1 MLKPGDVGHWMTLGR
16 WGKTCAEHEHPA
28 ESVPPYQT
36 SFLKMGLNWLISCSR
51 KQKYQIAKAPR
62 KQRESQLEGLRCE
75 SFAKVISSI
84 FSISLRESHSCIR
97 ESFRESA
104 FSRQSR
110 ETGFST
116 LLNWIRFL
124 SIGTIGQVNRSHIK
138 IKMGGSVI
146 NRTGL
151 SQKTSTSSCSPS
163 MWRESMAF
171 QQLVLKLFSCHP
183 DIQQKSNT
191 VGHWWDVRANRR
203 SVTYG
208 CIPQSSLVAV
218 NFELKIRSRF
228 FMQPHELL
236 RSRQG
241 SFSCTGR
248 RRLIVTRCP
257 NRWAETQEDDFPKPW
272 VFIDCHGRDN
282 YVGMRSSSI
291 VAEIGNRPGQWGA
304 VSVVH
309 GTSWYCIIIWGR
321 FGEDLGC
328 FCITSFCFN
337 VDAEYTFRV
346 DVRPKTAWHNCKEL
360 YNVIQRLIVLVCII
374 QARQFRQFS
383 TCLLQLSLQAV
394 QTLPRTLSLIIF
406 FALML
411 LSHEAQCTG
420 CFRDGH
426 AIWCYSRSIYLE
438 WLDLYGIDL

>member
-36 SFLKMGLNWLISCSR
+36 SFLKMGLNWLISCSQN
-51 KQKYQIAKAPR
+51 QKYQIAKAPR
-62 KQRESQLEGLRCE
+62 KQRESQLEGLHCE

-104 FSRQSR
+104 FSGQSR

-124 SIGTIGQVNRSHIK
+124 SIGKIGQVNRSHIK
-138 IKMGGSVI
+138 IKLGGSVI

-171 QQLVLKLFSCHP
+171 QQLVLKSFSCHP
-183 DIQQKSNT
+183 DTQQKSNP
-191 VGHWWDVRANRR
+191 VGHWWDVRANWR

-208 CIPQSSLVAV
+208 CIPQSSPVAV

-228 FMQPHELL
+228 FMQPHKLL

-272 VFIDCHGRDN
+272 VFIDCHG
-282 YVGMRSSSI
+282 MRSSSI

-304 VSVVH
+304 VPVVH
-309 GTSWYCIIIWGR
+309 GTSWYCIIR
-321 FGEDLGC
+321 SFGEDLVK
-328 FCITSFCFN
+328 IW
-337 VDAEYTFRV
+337 
-346 DVRPKTAWHNCKEL
+346 DVFASRISVSMSMQSTHLGWMCAPRHEDHEAWHNCKKL

-420 CFRDGH
+420 CFRDRH
-426 AIWCYSRSIYLE
+426 AIWCYLRSI
-438 WLDLYGIDL
+438 